1 MGRRN
6 RARHSPAGGD
16 GGDTFYIGVSR
27 IVVEMSGNE
36 ELKEKRS
43 AVAKIKDRIR
53 AKYNVSIAEVGPQD
67 VMDSAVV
74 GLSVVSNDRDY
85 VQSVLGGIPDF
96 IDEMG
101 IGRVIAEDLVVEQY

>member
-6 RARHSPAGGD
+6 RARHAALD
-16 GGDTFYIGVSR
+16 GDTFYIGVSR
-27 IVVEMSGNE
+27 IVVELSGNE
-36 ELKEKRS
+36 EAKEKRS
-43 AVAKIKDRIR
+43 AVSKIKDRIR
-53 AKYNVSIAEVGPQD
+53 AKYNISIAEVGPQD

-74 GLSVVSNDRDY
+74 GMSLVSNDKDY

>member
-6 RARHSPAGGD
+6 QPRHEKS
-16 GGDTFYIGVSR
+16 GDTFWIGVSR

-53 AKYNVSIAEVGPQD
+53 AKYNVAIAEVGPQD
-67 VMDSAVV
+67 VADSAVV
-74 GLSVVSNDRDY
+74 GLSAVSNDRDY
-85 VQSVLGGIPDF
+85 VQGLLGQIPDF

-101 IGRVIAEDLVVEQY
+101 VGRVIAEDVVVEQY

>member
-6 RARHSPAGGD
+6 QPRHEKS
-16 GGDTFYIGVSR
+16 GDTFWIGVSR

-53 AKYNVSIAEVGPQD
+53 AKYNVAIAEVGPQD
-67 VMDSAVV
+67 VADEAVV
-74 GLSVVSNDRDY
+74 GLSAVSNDRNY
-85 VQSVLGGIPDF
+85 VQGLLGQIPDF

>member
-1 MGRRN
+1 M
-6 RARHSPAGGD
+6 
-16 GGDTFYIGVSR
+16 SR
-27 IVVEMSGNE
+27 IVVELSGNE
-36 ELKEKRS
+36 EAKEKRS
-43 AVAKIKDRIR
+43 AVSKIKDRIR
-53 AKYNVSIAEVGPQD
+53 AKYNISIAEVGPQD

-74 GLSVVSNDRDY
+74 GMSLVSNDKDY

>member
-1 MGRRN
+1 MGRKN
-6 RARHSPAGGD
+6 QPRHEKGGE
-16 GGDTFYIGVSR
+16 TFWIGVSR

-53 AKYNVSIAEVGPQD
+53 AKYNVAIAEVGPQD
-67 VMDSAVV
+67 VADEAVV
-74 GLSVVSNDRDY
+74 GLSAVSNDRDY
-85 VQSVLGGIPDF
+85 VQGLLGQIPDF

-101 IGRVIAEDLVVEQY
+101 VGRVIAEDLVIERY

>member
-1 MGRRN
+1 MGRKN
-6 RARHSPAGGD
+6 QPRHEKH
-16 GGDTFYIGVSR
+16 GDTFWIGVSR

-43 AVAKIKDRIR
+43 AVAKIKDRVR
-53 AKYNVSIAEVGPQD
+53 QKYNVAIAEVGPQD
-67 VMDSAVV
+67 VADEAVV
-74 GLSVVSNDRDY
+74 GLSAVSNDRDY
-85 VQSVLGGIPDF
+85 VQGLLGQIPDF